1 MYVSSLNISQP
12 SGAPTA
18 VPMAGTPLLAKEP
31 ERAVMIMYDTN
42 MIEVEMRKSLRRP
55 RRSTNKAAP
64 TAMIRFQRL
73 RNPFS
78 RVCWV
83 TEVMPIVFRM
93 RLR

>member
-1 MYVSSLNISQP
+1 MRKPFDVL
-12 SGAPTA
+12 TA
-18 VPMAGTPLLAKEP
+18 VPTPGTPVLAKDP
-31 ERAVMIMYDTN
+31 ERAVMIMYDTS

-55 RRSTNKAAP
+55 RRSTSKAAP

-78 RVCWV
+78 RVCCV
-83 TEVMPIVFRM
+83 TEVIPIVFRI